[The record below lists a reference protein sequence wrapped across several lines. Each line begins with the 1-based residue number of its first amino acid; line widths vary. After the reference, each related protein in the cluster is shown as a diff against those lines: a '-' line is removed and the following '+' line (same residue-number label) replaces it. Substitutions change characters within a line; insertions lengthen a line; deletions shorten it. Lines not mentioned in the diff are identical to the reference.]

1 MLSHSGPLMTA
12 LIRPVTQACPVAI
25 DAGGC
30 SLSSAFGTIHD
41 TLGSVP
47 CAASR

>member
-1 MLSHSGPLMTA
+1 M
-12 LIRPVTQACPVAI
+12 

-30 SLSSAFGTIHD
+30 SLSSAFGTIQE

-47 CAASR
+47 CAASRS